1 MIFPFDPTGSWVW
14 FQTPSHSAWVS
25 AQGPASWSP
34 KHGRQPYGELGAG
47 VRMGWC
53 IDVKIQAVFWHSEF
67 GVMHLENVLI
77 WAQPLHVLDAP
88 CKRGGEP
95 PRVAVSK
102 SAWEGTVLMTAGRP
116 GSLLCLSGRRVQKL
130 LAQSRSCLPST
141 PNSSHARPLP
151 SAPSSYTHKKTN
163 NDPLWSGSWVR
174 KYTVHNSVPWT
185 PGTCPHLHPPP

>member
-1 MIFPFDPTGSWVW
+1 MTFPFDPTGSWVW
-14 FQTPSHSAWVS
+14 FQTPSPSAWVL

-47 VRMGWC
+47 VCMGWR

-77 WAQPLHVLDAP
+77 WAQPLRVLEAP

-102 SAWEGTVLMTAGRP
+102 PAWEGTVLMTAGRP
-116 GSLLCLSGRRVQKL
+116 GSLLCLSRRWVQEL
-130 LAQSRSCLPST
+130 LAQSWSCLPFT
-141 PNSSHARPLP
+141 PNSSPARRPTSCPQQL
-151 SAPSSYTHKKTN
+151 HKKLTN
-163 NDPLWSGSWVR
+163 NDSLWSGSWVR

-185 PGTCPHLHPPP
+185 PRTYPHLGPPP